1 MIEGTTLA
9 KDHTDNK
16 TNHHDSGYKELFSY
30 PEMVQALA
38 EGFLPEAIA
47 QMMDFETLTPH
58 SGHYVTPLFDERIED
73 SVWSVEVDF
82 EDARHTVY
90 LYILLEF
97 QSSVDHAMALRF
109 MHYVAGV
116 YSTLIKNNQIKK
128 AGPYPP
134 VLPLVIYNGN
144 ARWSAKT
151 RIQDQVETMPVFL
164 RTFQPQLEYF
174 LLDEGRYTDDE
185 LNEINNPL
193 SGVITVENAK
203 TEDDYKQA
211 FYRIGQML
219 RDHPKRKRI
228 DELLTLWFRR
238 HLQSRGVN
246 ANIQSIMAVTGDE
259 SMLAENLDNLFNQ
272 REQKG
277 MQKGMQKGKLEG
289 YAELIEKQ
297 LTMRFPSVDV
307 AQYHDTLKNA
317 SDTEL
322 SQIGMQLLNAETIED
337 ALKL

>member
-1 MIEGTTLA
+1 MA
-9 KDHTDNK
+9 QDHTDHK

-47 QMMDFETLTPH
+47 QMMDFDTLTPH

-73 SVWSVEVDF
+73 SVWSVEVEF
-82 EDARHTVY
+82 EGARHTVY

-97 QSSVDHAMALRF
+97 QSSVDQAMALRF
-109 MHYVAGV
+109 MHYVAGI
-116 YSTLIKNNQIKK
+116 YSTLIKNKQIKK

-144 ARWSAKT
+144 ARWRAHT
-151 RIQDQVETMPVFL
+151 RIQDQIETVPLFL
-164 RTFQPQLEYF
+164 RAFQPQLEYF
-174 LLDEGRYTDDE
+174 LLDEGRYTEDE

-219 RDHPKRKRI
+219 RAHPKRERI

-238 HLQSRGVN
+238 HLQSKGVD
-246 ANIQSIMAVTGDE
+246 ANIQSMMAMTGDK
-259 SMLAENLDNLFNQ
+259 SMLAENLDNLFTQ
-272 REQKG
+272 RE
-277 MQKGMQKGKLEG
+277 QKGMQKGKLEG
-289 YAELIEKQ
+289 KIEIAIQLMKDFNLSIQEVAEKYQ
-297 LTMRFPSVDV
+297 LPVKE
-307 AQYHDTLKNA
+307 LK
-317 SDTEL
+317 ER
-322 SQIGMQLLNAETIED
+322 LNRED
-337 ALKL
+337 